1 MLDIISMIT
10 FLFIFIGLP
19 MILIIIGGND
29 KTEEEQRLEDKEQME
44 YLRQYREK
52 KLNKKE
58 NFGGRYM
65 EKELYSWEQV
75 RAYSIIALH
84 NLLNSANDIN
94 LKNMKLF
101 IDPLQTL
108 YGKDGIVGVAER
120 LINNE

>member
-1 MLDIISMIT
+1 
-10 FLFIFIGLP
+10 
-19 MILIIIGGND
+19 
-29 KTEEEQRLEDKEQME
+29 
-44 YLRQYREK
+44 
-52 KLNKKE
+52 
-58 NFGGRYM
+58 M

>member
-1 MLDIISMIT
+1 
-10 FLFIFIGLP
+10 
-19 MILIIIGGND
+19 
-29 KTEEEQRLEDKEQME
+29 
-44 YLRQYREK
+44 
-52 KLNKKE
+52 
-58 NFGGRYM
+58 M

-108 YGKDGIVGVAER
+108 YGKDGIVRVAER